1 MEYEQNSFNNYDF
14 FKKENLDRL
23 ICNLHCNWKEF
34 SWAEKDYG
42 MMKQIFVWK
51 ICKVGHGANLAFEY
65 IYPLKLIY
73 AVMRSKL
80 MK

>member
-1 MEYEQNSFNNYDF
+1 MEYEPNSFNNYDF

-42 MMKQIFVWK
+42 VMKQIFV
-51 ICKVGHGANLAFEY
+51 
-65 IYPLKLIY
+65 
-73 AVMRSKL
+73 
-80 MK
+80 